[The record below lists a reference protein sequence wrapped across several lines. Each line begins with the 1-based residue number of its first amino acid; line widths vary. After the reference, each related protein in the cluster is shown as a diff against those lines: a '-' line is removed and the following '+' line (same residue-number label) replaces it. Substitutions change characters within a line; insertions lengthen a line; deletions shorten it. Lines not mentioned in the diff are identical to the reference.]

1 MVTLVKFN
9 NVDVTEY
16 IKNFNVTRPNKNKPA
31 TCNITFSKEINTVTT
46 ISSNTE
52 IEIWRNLSGAITDPD
67 DKIFHGYIETF
78 DITSSTRK
86 AYAEDKLT
94 LCKRASLNIV
104 YLDTDPQAGK
114 ISSIFEDIVETQV
127 GGLTANVTDTGT
139 TLILERFRCLR
150 TDALER
156 MRKLAEAV
164 DYQFYYDPVADE
176 IVFEPNGFSTNL
188 NSITQNEAVG
198 KINWKEDKTEL
209 CNNVTV
215 FGGRQLVRTTE
226 SFSGDDVTTVFKLS
240 RKPVDLEVQLGGTI
254 QSVGVSGTGTY
265 DVDVDYETGNL
276 TFATPPTTAVDNIV
290 VDYSYSNP
298 IIVKRTRPVSISKY
312 GETQREFTYS
322 DITTREDGLTRADKI
337 LDVISE
343 PFKESDIKLNCN
355 RIKTFDIKVGQKIN
369 IIDTINSIDDYF
381 LILEYTY
388 TYPATYDTIKIGDEE
403 VRFEEITFDIL
414 DRIKRIEETQSGETD
429 LALEIVQLG
438 NDKTQKTYTLT
449 ATLTLLNDSAILG
462 NTRHSHASDTKV
474 IDYDFDGSDWSSS
487 EFTVSQDTTPANI
500 IGGTGVLEVISA
512 SDQTGTITSTQTIG
526 DLTDYTTDTTGVPT
540 TGLVG
545 VWIYKPTGKDVNS
558 FKLRIGSSSSDYLE
572 TDSVLSANH
581 LQVAGK
587 TDYPY
592 IDGWN
597 YVIFDL
603 TTGLETGTID
613 WENVDYIRL
622 ELGIETD
629 TYRIGLMS
637 ITNNE
642 YSPSLLGYR
651 PTYYTLINYSY

>member
-1 MVTLVKFN
+1 
-9 NVDVTEY
+9 
-16 IKNFNVTRPNKNKPA
+16 
-31 TCNITFSKEINTVTT
+31 
-46 ISSNTE
+46 
-52 IEIWRNLSGAITDPD
+52 
-67 DKIFHGYIETF
+67 
-78 DITSSTRK
+78 
-86 AYAEDKLT
+86 
-94 LCKRASLNIV
+94 
-104 YLDTDPQAGK
+104 
-114 ISSIFEDIVETQV
+114 
-127 GGLTANVTDTGT
+127 
-139 TLILERFRCLR
+139 
-150 TDALER
+150 
-156 MRKLAEAV
+156 
-164 DYQFYYDPVADE
+164 
-176 IVFEPNGFSTNL
+176 
-188 NSITQNEAVG
+188 
-198 KINWKEDKTEL
+198 
-209 CNNVTV
+209 
-215 FGGRQLVRTTE
+215 
-226 SFSGDDVTTVFKLS
+226 
-240 RKPVDLEVQLGGTI
+240 
-254 QSVGVSGTGTY
+254 
-265 DVDVDYETGNL
+265 
-276 TFATPPTTAVDNIV
+276 
-290 VDYSYSNP
+290 
-298 IIVKRTRPVSISKY
+298 
-312 GETQREFTYS
+312 
-322 DITTREDGLTRADKI
+322 
-337 LDVISE
+337 
-343 PFKESDIKLNCN
+343 
-355 RIKTFDIKVGQKIN
+355 
-369 IIDTINSIDDYF
+369 
-381 LILEYTY
+381 
-388 TYPATYDTIKIGDEE
+388 
-403 VRFEEITFDIL
+403 
-414 DRIKRIEETQSGETD
+414 
-429 LALEIVQLG
+429 VQLG

-474 IDYDFDGSDWSSS
+474 IDYDFDGADWSSS

-526 DLTDYTTDTTGVPT
+526 DLTDYTTDITGVPT

-572 TDSVLSANH
+572 TDSILSANH